1 MSERATKPRSTRSN
15 EEESVARAIVDA
27 ALEVHRA
34 IGPGFLE
41 SVYEEALAHELT
53 LRGVPY
59 VRQPVVEIGYKGHRV
74 GEGRLDFIVGGCVVV
89 ELKSVDA
96 LADIHTAQALS
107 YLKATGLQLALLINF
122 NATLLKNGLR
132 RPVL

>member
-1 MSERATKPRSTRSN
+1 MSEGATKARRTRSD

-53 LRGVPY
+53 LRGVPF

-74 GEGRLDFIVGGCVVV
+74 GEGRLD
-89 ELKSVDA
+89 A

-107 YLKATGLQLALLINF
+107 YLKATGLHLALLINF
-122 NATLLKNGLR
+122 NAPLLKTGLR
-132 RPVL
+132 RLVL